1 MPADTRPAGNGHVP
15 SLELRGVSVR
25 FGGVQA
31 LSEFSL
37 QIPAGAITAVIGP
50 NGAGKTTMFNVVSKL
65 VGCQQGQVFLGGRD
79 LSSVRRADLVRLGL
93 SRTYQNIA
101 LFPGLSVLDN
111 VMVGAYARQ
120 KGSLPGV
127 LLRTPRARREERD
140 ARDGCRELLGRLGL
154 SDSAGKAVRG
164 LPYGVMKRVE
174 LARALAA
181 RPRLLMLDEPAAGLS
196 TGEVDELIE
205 LLRSVHRDD
214 CPTMVIVEHHM
225 RLVMQLSHAV
235 TVLNFGR
242 VLASGTPEQVAADQS
257 VIDAYL
263 GVPA

>member
-1 MPADTRPAGNGHVP
+1 MPADALLAGDAQEP
-15 SLELRGVSVR
+15 SLELRKISVS

-50 NGAGKTTMFNVVSKL
+50 NGAGKTTMFNVVSRL
-65 VGCQQGQVFLGGRD
+65 VGYQQGQAFLGGRD
-79 LSSVRRADLVRLGL
+79 LATVRRADLVRLGL

-101 LFPGLSVLDN
+101 LFPGLSVLEN

-120 KGSLPGV
+120 KGSLPSV
-127 LLRTPRARREERD
+127 LLRTRRARREERET
-140 ARDGCRELLGRLGL
+140 RDGCRELLGRLGL
-154 SDSAGKAVRG
+154 GGVTSRTVRG

-181 RPRLLMLDEPAAGLS
+181 RPRLLMLDEPAAGLNS
-196 TGEVDELIE
+196 GEVDELIE
-205 LLRSVHRDD
+205 LLRSVHSGD

-225 RLVMQLSHAV
+225 RLVMQLSHNV

-242 VLASGTPEQVAADQS
+242 VLASGPPEQVAADQA

>member
-1 MPADTRPAGNGHVP
+1 MPGDILPRDGEAPP
-15 SLELRGVSVR
+15 LELLGVSVS

-31 LSEFSL
+31 LSELSL

-50 NGAGKTTMFNVVSKL
+50 NGAGKTTMFNVVSRL
-65 VGCQQGQVFLGGRD
+65 VGYQQGQVFIGGRD
-79 LSSVRRADLVRLGL
+79 LASVRRADLVRLGL
-93 SRTYQNIA
+93 SRTFQNIA

-111 VMVGAYARQ
+111 VMVGASSRQ
-120 KGSLPGV
+120 GGSLPAV
-127 LLRTPRARREERD
+127 LLRTPAPRREERE
-140 ARDGCRELLGRLGL
+140 ARDRCHDLLGRLGL
-154 SDSAGKAVRG
+154 GELASRAVRG

-181 RPRLLMLDEPAAGLS
+181 RPRLLMLDEPAAGLNS
-196 TGEVDELIE
+196 GEVDELIE
-205 LLRSVHRDD
+205 LLRSVHRDA

>member
-1 MPADTRPAGNGHVP
+1 MAADVLPPDTEAPP
-15 SLELRGVSVR
+15 LELLGVSVG

-31 LSEFSL
+31 LSELSL
-37 QIPAGAITAVIGP
+37 QIPAGAITAIIGP

-65 VGCQQGQVFLGGRD
+65 VGYQQGRVFIGGRD
-79 LSSVRRADLVRLGL
+79 LATVRRADLVRLGL
-93 SRTYQNIA
+93 SRTFQNIA

-111 VMVGAYARQ
+111 VAVGAYTRQ
-120 KGSLPGV
+120 GGSLPAV
-127 LLRTPRARREERD
+127 LLRTPAARREEREV
-140 ARDGCRELLGRLGL
+140 RDRCHDLLGRLGL
-154 SDSAGKAVRG
+154 GDLAGSDVRG

-181 RPRLLMLDEPAAGLS
+181 RPRLLMLDEPAAGLNS
-196 TGEVDELIE
+196 GEVDELIE
-205 LLRSVHRDD
+205 LLRSVHSDD

-242 VLASGTPEQVAADQS
+242 VLASGTPEQVAADPS

>member
-1 MPADTRPAGNGHVP
+1 MPADALLAGDSQVYP
-15 SLELRGVSVR
+15 LELRGVSVS
-25 FGGVQA
+25 FGGVRA
-31 LSEFSL
+31 LSDFSL

-50 NGAGKTTMFNVVSKL
+50 NGAGKTTMFNVASRL
-65 VGCQQGQVFLGGRD
+65 VAYQQGRVFLGGRD
-79 LSSVRRADLVRLGL
+79 LASVRRADLVRLGL
-93 SRTYQNIA
+93 ARTYQNIA

-111 VMVGAYARQ
+111 VVVGAYARQ
-120 KGSLPGV
+120 GGSLPGV
-127 LLRTPRARREERD
+127 LLRSPRARREERD
-140 ARDGCRELLGRLGL
+140 ARDGCLDLLGRLGL
-154 SDSAGKAVRG
+154 GEVASRAVRG

-196 TGEVDELIE
+196 SGEVDELIE

-242 VLASGTPEQVAADQS
+242 VLASGTPEQVAANQS

>member
-1 MPADTRPAGNGHVP
+1 MPADALPAGDGQVHP
-15 SLELRGVSVR
+15 LELRRVSVS
-25 FGGVQA
+25 FGGVHA
-31 LSEFSL
+31 LSELSL
-37 QIPAGAITAVIGP
+37 QIPAGSITAVIGP
-50 NGAGKTTMFNVVSKL
+50 NGAGKTTMFNVVSRL
-65 VGCQQGQVFLGGRD
+65 VSYQQGQVFLGGRD
-79 LSSVRRADLVRLGL
+79 LASVRRAELARLGL

-111 VMVGAYARQ
+111 VMVGAYAQQ
-120 KGSLPGV
+120 KGSLPSV

-140 ARDGCRELLGRLGL
+140 ARDDCRELLGRLGL
-154 SDSAGKAVRG
+154 GEVASRAVRG

-181 RPRLLMLDEPAAGLS
+181 RPRLLMLDEPAAGLNS
-196 TGEVDELIE
+196 GEVDELIE